1 MTLNACGPVVETER
15 IIDEFQDAPES
26 GEKLAFSLA
35 VVVPGLLMLEGV
47 CSLIWVGS
55 DYTKFRESLPIAI
68 ESPEAFHARHDAEI
82 GWEHIPGVQIK
93 DFYGPGRNITINS
106 DGFRG
111 DEEYL
116 GKKPPDRIRLVL
128 LGDSFTL
135 GYGVDD
141 AQTYSAH
148 LARLNPTVQAVNV
161 GQGGYSI
168 GQCYLWHRRV
178 GKQLEPD
185 SVVFAFILDDIWR
198 MESGRL
204 ANGYAMPGFEVRD
217 GSIHVTDQPVPDKV
231 TTGSV
236 ILEDGQTTDFFLERI
251 LVLRTVDAL
260 IGDRGNGRDLGLRT
274 EQLRVAQAMF
284 DEIHRE
290 LTAQKIPFVIML
302 MPELRELAVSSIF
315 RNFAAARSIPLLDVH
330 DVFSQTD
337 PAIVETYYLPEQWH
351 YFSETGNRFV
361 AQELNA
367 FLTRTV
373 ESYPK

>member
-1 MTLNACGPVVETER
+1 M
-15 IIDEFQDAPES
+15 
-26 GEKLAFSLA
+26 
-35 VVVPGLLMLEGV
+35 
-47 CSLIWVGS
+47 
-55 DYTKFRESLPIAI
+55 
-68 ESPEAFHARHDAEI
+68 
-82 GWEHIPGVQIK
+82 
-93 DFYGPGRNITINS
+93 
-106 DGFRG
+106 
-111 DEEYL
+111 
-116 GKKPPDRIRLVL
+116 
-128 LGDSFTL
+128 
-135 GYGVDD
+135 
-141 AQTYSAH
+141 
-148 LARLNPTVQAVNV
+148 
-161 GQGGYSI
+161 
-168 GQCYLWHRRV
+168 
-178 GKQLEPD
+178 EPD

-290 LTAQKIPFVIML
+290 LAARKIRFVMML
-302 MPELRELAVSSIF
+302 MPELRELADQSLAADYRAVSSIF

-351 YFSETGNRFV
+351 HFSEIGNRVV

-373 ESYPK
+373 EAYPMSPQLPASKNETDH